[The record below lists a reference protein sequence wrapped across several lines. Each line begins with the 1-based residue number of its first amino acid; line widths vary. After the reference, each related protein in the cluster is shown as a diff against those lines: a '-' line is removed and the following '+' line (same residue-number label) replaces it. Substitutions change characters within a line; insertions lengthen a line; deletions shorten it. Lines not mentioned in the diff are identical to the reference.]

1 MANIHRMTKR
11 KLGEILLHDQLVTKE
26 QVEECLA
33 DQAAEGELL
42 GEILVRKGY
51 VSEKDIA
58 ETTNVAQYSFP
69 YLEPDQYYIAG
80 DVLSL
85 LPLEFIEQHSV
96 VPIDCFGQTL
106 VIVVAGPLE
115 DNVLREIEQVTGCS
129 VQIFVSTVSE
139 VRKTID
145 ALKQNQRRAQAE
157 RETYGV

>member
-58 ETTNVAQYSFP
+58 ETIATQFSFP
-69 YLEPDQYYIAG
+69 YLEPDQYYIAS

-85 LPLEFIEQHSV
+85 LPLDFIEQHSV
-96 VPIDCFGQTL
+96 VPIDRFGDTL
-106 VIVVAGPLE
+106 VIVVAGPLD
-115 DNVLREIEQVTGCS
+115 DNVLREMEQLTGCS

-139 VRKTID
+139 VRKTIEG
-145 ALKQNQRRAQAE
+145 LRQNQRRVEAE
-157 RETYGV
+157 RETYGS